1 MNKKKSLISVS
12 LLVSAV
18 LASANISFSSDRY
31 VNEDYL
37 YGITN
42 QEFKNIDVSAER
54 YTEDGDG
61 YKAGDLKPGQSEGY
75 GGAIYN
81 TGTINFLSSN
91 NYTGNKADFG
101 GAIFNQGVINAIEN
115 EVFSGN
121 TAVADGGAIYNLGE
135 IGSII
140 GEFTGNTASGINYDS
155 YINSSGRGGAI
166 FNYGG
171 KVITGGEDSYL
182 SSTIDS
188 IGGKFENNSA
198 NLDGGAI
205 YNSGKIGTIG
215 GTFTNN
221 TAQNGKGGA
230 IYNDKSGGDGYTPP
244 EGDEEGLKFGEIDTI
259 TGTYTGNS
267 AAEGGGAVY
276 NNGNIENI
284 NAAFNNNGKY
294 SNDDKT
300 VNTKIGGAIMND
312 GNINNLYDSTFKGNS
327 STEKGGAIYNT
338 GTIKTQKTV
347 NFDSNTS
354 ANGGALY
361 NEGTYNLSRY
371 SNFSNNKAEQNGGA
385 IYNAEGGTIT
395 SSSLVNQTFTNNSA
409 GEKGGAI
416 YNEGSVSLG
425 GDPASGGGAGKQ
437 NTVTFTGNS
446 AADGGAIYNSGN
458 LDVKQSIF
466 NGNTATNSGGAV
478 YNNNTATFTNTSFSG
493 NKSSNGN
500 GGAIYNGTNGV
511 IETLTATFQNN
522 SAGKDGGAIYNDGT
536 LNNITNSNFTGNN
549 AVTNG
554 EASTTGNGGAIYN
567 ANGKTINIT
576 NNSFSGNK
584 AGEAGGAV
592 YNAGT
597 LTISGNTFKG
607 NSASKGGAV
616 YNNDTLNIAENTFEA
631 NSADF
636 GGALYNSASGK
647 ISAIQGTFNANTAV
661 SDGGALYN
669 IGSINTIGGS
679 FTNNKA
685 VNKGGAVYNTGKL
698 DKIANASFSSNSTT
712 ADNGVGGAI
721 YNSQASNKLTVEETN
736 FNSNKSA
743 NGGAIATDGALDI
756 TNSTFTQN
764 SASGNG
770 GAIYNIKNTTNI
782 NSSTFTSNSAVNG
795 GAVANDSTINISN
808 SKFNDNS
815 ASANGG
821 AVYNKGNLT
830 VTDSEFTNNSA
841 VKGGAIYSEGGTVN
855 INAQN
860 KNITFSGNTAE
871 KGGDIYL
878 NNSTLNLNAT
888 EGKNIAFNGGI
899 AGQGTI
905 NASGTIL
912 LNSAVSPDGGNLA
925 FNLNSGVIKS
935 SVDNYL
941 DGTDLKL
948 AEGTT
953 LDLIN
958 NKTGSLNLG
967 SLTSNNANLKIDMD
981 FANSANPTDIINA
994 NTASGTLNLTDINLI
1009 SEMEEGTNTI
1019 TTDFNLGDLTLK
1031 LPENGIN
1038 ILTNDYLYTVTS
1050 KDSTLTI
1057 DRLHEEDGTA
1067 TKIDGFA
1074 LAVNQNDKIGGK
1086 VDVNLD
1092 DERSFSATRDIEITG
1107 AGLEKGWTGDLSG
1120 TKLTVNGNGY
1130 NLNGNDKA
1138 GLTVGDGQ
1146 TLEFND
1152 TNINGFKTSEDKK
1165 GALTVKNNGTL
1176 NINASNHDVTISGVT
1191 AGEGLDANAI
1201 YLDGTGSAKAN
1212 LNTYNGKSITVDND
1226 IRSAAVGNEVKMS
1239 GDGTITFNGEIHPVT
1254 LINENNNTVHNNY
1267 VNGATYNL
1275 KSGTVSFTK
1284 DEYLNGNGTANNLIF
1299 NGGTLNIANGVT
1311 SDISLNELSVNSNS
1325 NIMVDAD
1332 LAAGKMDTIS
1342 ADKVNEIGEGINLNV
1357 SGINLISDT
1366 KAEKTVINFVNDESL
1381 MGHITSSVSNVAYS
1395 PIYRYGVGYD
1405 AATGNFEFVR
1415 GSSSD
1420 YKNVNPAIMVG
1431 PVAAQLGGYFN
1442 QLNAYDQAFSNMDM
1456 TMLMTKEQRQALKMY
1471 NKYALG
1477 KKAPVGDVPSTS
1489 GTVPEESA
1497 GLWARPYSSFEN
1509 VDLKNGPNVSNV
1521 MFGSFFGGDTSI
1533 KELGHGF
1540 DGIFS
1545 VYAGYNG
1552 SHQVY
1557 NGNSLWQNGGTVGL
1571 TGTLYKGN
1579 WFGGWTV
1586 AGGLSGVDAN
1596 TMYGS
1601 EDFMLWSAGT
1611 AIKTG
1616 YNWELMEGKF
1626 IIQPHYLMSYTFVDT
1641 QNYTN
1646 AAGYRIS
1653 SDPLNAIQLVPG
1665 LKFIGNLKN
1674 GWQPY
1679 LGVDFVWNIM
1689 DKTKFSAAETSL
1701 PQLSVKPYVQ
1711 YGLGV
1716 QKRWGD
1722 RFTGYLQAMFRNGGR
1737 NGVIFSAGFR
1747 SSFGHGK

>member
-18 LASANISFSSDRY
+18 LASANISHAADRY
-31 VNEDYL
+31 INEDYI
-37 YGITN
+37 YGLTN
-42 QEFKNIDVSAER
+42 QEFKNIDISAER
-54 YTEDGDG
+54 YTEDGEG

-81 TGTINFLSSN
+81 SGNIDFLN
-91 NYTGNKADFG
+91 NNSYTGNKADY
-101 GAIFNQGVINAIEN
+101 GAGIFNQGIIDSIEN

-121 TAVADGGAIYNLGE
+121 TAVADGGAIYNLGT
-135 IGSII
+135 IGSIA
-140 GEFTGNTASGINYDS
+140 GEFIGNTASGINYDS
-155 YINSSGRGGAI
+155 YVSSSGRGGAI

-171 KVITGGEDSYL
+171 KVITDGENNYL
-182 SSTIDS
+182 SSTIES
-188 IGGKFENNSA
+188 IDGKFENNSA

-205 YNSGKIGTIG
+205 YNSGEIGTIN

-221 TAQNGKGGA
+221 IAQTGKGGA
-230 IYNDKSGGDGYTPP
+230 IYNTNSGGDGYTPP

-267 AAEGGGAVY
+267 AAEGGGAIY
-276 NNGNIENI
+276 NGGNIENI
-284 NAAFNNNGKY
+284 NATFNSNGKY

-300 VNTKIGGAIMND
+300 VNTKNGGAIMND
-312 GNINNLYDSTFKGNS
+312 GTVNNLYDSTFKGNS

-416 YNEGSVSLG
+416 YNEGSLSLG

-576 NNSFSGNK
+576 TNSFSGNK

-597 LTISGNTFKG
+597 LTISGNTFNG
-607 NSASKGGAV
+607 NSASKGGAI

-685 VNKGGAVYNTGKL
+685 ANKGGAVYNTGKL

-712 ADNGVGGAI
+712 ADNGMGGAI

-743 NGGAIATDGALDI
+743 NGGAIASDGALDI

-860 KNITFSGNTAE
+860 KNVTFTGNTAE

-878 NNSTLNLNAT
+878 NNSTLNLNAS
-888 EGKNIAFNGGI
+888 EGKNIAFNSGL

-912 LNSAVSPDGGNLA
+912 LNGAVTPDSGKLA
-925 FNLNSGVIKS
+925 VNLNSGVIKS

-941 DGTDLKL
+941 DGTDLTL

-958 NKTGSLNLG
+958 NQTGSLNLN

-1009 SEMEEGTNTI
+1009 SEMAEGTNTI
-1019 TTDFNLGDLTLK
+1019 TTDFNLGELTLK

-1038 ILTNDYLYTVTS
+1038 ILTNDYLYTITAD
-1050 KDSTLTI
+1050 DSTLTI

-1092 DERSFSATRDIEITG
+1092 AERSFSATKDIEVTG
-1107 AGLEKGWTGDLSG
+1107 AGLEKGWTGDLGG
-1120 TKLTVNGNGY
+1120 TKLTVNGNGH

-1165 GALTVKNNGTL
+1165 GALTVKDNGTL

-1212 LNTYNGKSITVDND
+1212 LNTFNGKSITVEND

-1254 LINENNNTVHNNY
+1254 LVNENKNTVHNNY

-1284 DEYLNGNGTANNLIF
+1284 DEYLNGNGTSNNLIF
-1299 NGGTLNIANGVT
+1299 NGGTLNLANGVT
-1311 SDISLNELSVNSNS
+1311 SDISLNELSLNSNS

-1342 ADKVNEIGEGINLNV
+1342 ADKVNEIADGINLNV
-1357 SGINLISDT
+1357 SGINLISDAKDKT
-1366 KAEKTVINFVNDESL
+1366 TVINFVNDESL
-1381 MGHITSSVSNVAYS
+1381 MGHITSSVSSVAYS
-1395 PIYRYGVGYD
+1395 PIYKYGVGYD

-1415 GSSSD
+1415 GSASD
-1420 YKNVNPAIMVG
+1420 YKNVNPAIMVA

-1471 NKYALG
+1471 NKYAMG
-1477 KKAPVGDVPSTS
+1477 RKAPIGDVPTTS
-1489 GTVPEESA
+1489 GTIPEESA
-1497 GLWARPYSSFEN
+1497 GLWARPYSSFEK

-1521 MFGSFFGGDTSI
+1521 MYGSFFGGDTSI

-1601 EDFMLWSAGT
+1601 EDFMMWSAGT

-1616 YNWELMEGKF
+1616 YNWELLEGKF

-1641 QNYTN
+1641 ENFRN

>member
-18 LASANISFSSDRY
+18 LASANISHAADRY
-31 VNEDYL
+31 INEDYI
-37 YGITN
+37 YGLTN
-42 QEFKNIDVSAER
+42 QEFKNIDISAER
-54 YTEDGDG
+54 YTEDGEG

-81 TGTINFLSSN
+81 SGNIDFLN
-91 NYTGNKADFG
+91 NNSYTGNKADY
-101 GAIFNQGVINAIEN
+101 GAGIFNQGIIDSIEN

-121 TAVADGGAIYNLGE
+121 TAVADGGAIYNLGT
-135 IGSII
+135 IGSIA
-140 GEFTGNTASGINYDS
+140 GEFIGNTASGINYDS
-155 YINSSGRGGAI
+155 YVSSSGRGGAI

-171 KVITGGEDSYL
+171 KVITDGENTYL
-182 SSTIDS
+182 SSTIES
-188 IGGKFENNSA
+188 IDGKFENNSA

-205 YNSGKIGTIG
+205 YNSGEIGTIN

-221 TAQNGKGGA
+221 IAQTGKGGA
-230 IYNDKSGGDGYTPP
+230 IYNTNSGKDGYTPP

-267 AAEGGGAVY
+267 AAEGGGAIY
-276 NNGNIENI
+276 NGGNIENI
-284 NAAFNNNGKY
+284 NATFNSNGKY

-300 VNTKIGGAIMND
+300 VNTKNGGAIMND
-312 GNINNLYDSTFKGNS
+312 GTVNNLYDSTFKGNS

-416 YNEGSVSLG
+416 YNEGSLSLG

-576 NNSFSGNK
+576 TNSFSGNK

-597 LTISGNTFKG
+597 LTISGNTFNG

-685 VNKGGAVYNTGKL
+685 ANKGGAVYNTGKL

-712 ADNGVGGAI
+712 ADNGMGGAI

-743 NGGAIATDGALDI
+743 NGGAIASDGALDI

-888 EGKNIAFNGGI
+888 EGKNIAFNSGI

-912 LNSAVSPDGGNLA
+912 LNGAVTPDSGKLA
-925 FNLNSGVIKS
+925 VNLNSGVIKS

-941 DGTDLKL
+941 DGTDLTL

-958 NKTGSLNLG
+958 NQTGSLNLN

-1009 SEMEEGTNTI
+1009 SEMAEGTNTI
-1019 TTDFNLGDLTLK
+1019 TTDFNLGELTLK

-1038 ILTNDYLYTVTS
+1038 ILTNDYLYTITAD
-1050 KDSTLTI
+1050 DSTLTI

-1092 DERSFSATRDIEITG
+1092 AERSFSATKDIEVTG
-1107 AGLEKGWTGDLSG
+1107 AGLEKGWTGDLGG
-1120 TKLTVNGNGY
+1120 TKLTVNGNGH

-1138 GLTVGDGQ
+1138 GLSVGDGQ

-1165 GALTVKNNGTL
+1165 GALTVKDNGTL

-1299 NGGTLNIANGVT
+1299 NGGTLNLANGVT
-1311 SDISLNELSVNSNS
+1311 SDISLNELSLNSNS

-1342 ADKVNEIGEGINLNV
+1342 ADKVNEIADGINLNV
-1357 SGINLISDT
+1357 SGINLISDAKDKT
-1366 KAEKTVINFVNDESL
+1366 TVINFVNDESL
-1381 MGHITSSVSNVAYS
+1381 MGHITSSVSSVAYS
-1395 PIYRYGVGYD
+1395 PIYKYGVGYD

-1415 GSSSD
+1415 GSASD
-1420 YKNVNPAIMVG
+1420 YKNVNPAIMVA

-1471 NKYALG
+1471 NKYAMG
-1477 KKAPVGDVPSTS
+1477 RKAPIGDVPATS
-1489 GTVPEESA
+1489 GTIPEESA
-1497 GLWARPYSSFEN
+1497 GLWARPYSSFEK

-1521 MFGSFFGGDTSI
+1521 MYGSFFGGDTSI

>member
-31 VNEDYL
+31 VNEDYI
-37 YGITN
+37 YGLTN
-42 QEFKNIDVSAER
+42 QDFKNIDVSAER

-205 YNSGKIGTIG
+205 YNSGEIGTIG

-244 EGDEEGLKFGEIDTI
+244 EGDGEGLKFGEIDTI

-478 YNNNTATFTNTSFSG
+478 YNN
-493 NKSSNGN
+493 
-500 GGAIYNGTNGV
+500 
-511 IETLTATFQNN
+511 
-522 SAGKDGGAIYNDGT
+522 
-536 LNNITNSNFTGNN
+536 
-549 AVTNG
+549 
-554 EASTTGNGGAIYN
+554 
-567 ANGKTINIT
+567 
-576 NNSFSGNK
+576 
-584 AGEAGGAV
+584 
-592 YNAGT
+592 
-597 LTISGNTFKG
+597 
-607 NSASKGGAV
+607 
-616 YNNDTLNIAENTFEA
+616 DTLNIAENTFEA

-685 VNKGGAVYNTGKL
+685 ANKGGAVYNTGKL

-712 ADNGVGGAI
+712 ADNGMGGAI

-912 LNSAVSPDGGNLA
+912 LNGAVTPDSGKLA

-958 NKTGSLNLG
+958 NKTGSLNLN

-1050 KDSTLTI
+1050 KNSTLTI

-1138 GLTVGDGQ
+1138 GLSVGDGQ

-1165 GALTVKNNGTL
+1165 GALTVKDNGTL

-1366 KAEKTVINFVNDESL
+1366 KAEKTIINFVNDESL

>member
-18 LASANISFSSDRY
+18 LASANISHAADRY
-31 VNEDYL
+31 VNEDYI
-37 YGITN
+37 YGLTN
-42 QEFKNIDVSAER
+42 QEFKNIDISAER
-54 YTEDGDG
+54 YTEDGEG

-81 TGTINFLSSN
+81 SGNIDFLN
-91 NYTGNKADFG
+91 NNSYTGNKADY
-101 GAIFNQGVINAIEN
+101 GAGIFNQGIIDSIEN

-121 TAVADGGAIYNLGE
+121 TAVADGGAIYNLGT
-135 IGSII
+135 IGSIA
-140 GEFTGNTASGINYDS
+140 GEFIGNTASGINYDS
-155 YINSSGRGGAI
+155 YVSSSGRGGAI

-171 KVITGGEDSYL
+171 KVITDGENTYL
-182 SSTIDS
+182 SSTIES
-188 IGGKFENNSA
+188 IDGKFENNSA

-205 YNSGKIGTIG
+205 YNSGEIGTIN

-221 TAQNGKGGA
+221 IAQTGKGGA
-230 IYNDKSGGDGYTPP
+230 IYNTNIGKDGYTPP

-267 AAEGGGAVY
+267 AAEGGGAIY
-276 NNGNIENI
+276 NGGNIENI
-284 NAAFNNNGKY
+284 NATFNSNGKY

-300 VNTKIGGAIMND
+300 VNTKNGGAIMND
-312 GNINNLYDSTFKGNS
+312 GTVNNLYDSTFKGNS

-416 YNEGSVSLG
+416 YNEGSLSLG

-576 NNSFSGNK
+576 TNSFSGNK

-597 LTISGNTFKG
+597 LTISGNTFNG

-685 VNKGGAVYNTGKL
+685 ANEGGAVYNTGKL

-712 ADNGVGGAI
+712 ADNGMGGAI

-743 NGGAIATDGALDI
+743 NGGAIASDGALDI

-770 GAIYNIKNTTNI
+770 GAIYNIKSTTNI

-860 KNITFSGNTAE
+860 KNVTFTGNTAE

-878 NNSTLNLNAT
+878 NNSTLNLNAS
-888 EGKNIAFNGGI
+888 EGKNIAFNSGI

-912 LNSAVSPDGGNLA
+912 LNGAVTPDSGKLA
-925 FNLNSGVIKS
+925 VNLNSGVIKS

-941 DGTDLKL
+941 DGTDLTL

-958 NKTGSLNLG
+958 NQTGSLNLN

-1009 SEMEEGTNTI
+1009 SEMAEGTNTI
-1019 TTDFNLGDLTLK
+1019 TTDFNLGELTLK

-1038 ILTNDYLYTVTS
+1038 ILTNDYLYTITAD
-1050 KDSTLTI
+1050 DSTLTI

-1092 DERSFSATRDIEITG
+1092 AERSFSATKDIEVTG
-1107 AGLEKGWTGDLSG
+1107 AGLEKGWTGDLGG
-1120 TKLTVNGNGY
+1120 TKLTVNGNGH

-1165 GALTVKNNGTL
+1165 GALTVKDNGTL
-1176 NINASNHDVTISGVT
+1176 NFNASNHDVTISGVT

-1212 LNTYNGKSITVDND
+1212 LNTFNGKSITVEND

-1254 LINENNNTVHNNY
+1254 LVNENNNTVHNNY

-1299 NGGTLNIANGVT
+1299 NGGTLNLANGVT
-1311 SDISLNELSVNSNS
+1311 SDISLNELSLNSNS

-1342 ADKVNEIGEGINLNV
+1342 ADKVNEIADGINLNV
-1357 SGINLISDT
+1357 SGINLISDAKDKT
-1366 KAEKTVINFVNDESL
+1366 TVINFVNDESL
-1381 MGHITSSVSNVAYS
+1381 MGHITSSVSSVAYS
-1395 PIYRYGVGYD
+1395 PIYKYGVGYD

-1415 GSSSD
+1415 GSASD
-1420 YKNVNPAIMVG
+1420 YKNVNPAIMVA

-1471 NKYALG
+1471 NKYAMG
-1477 KKAPVGDVPSTS
+1477 RKAPIGDVPTTS
-1489 GTVPEESA
+1489 GTIPEESA
-1497 GLWARPYSSFEN
+1497 GLWARPYSSFEK

-1521 MFGSFFGGDTSI
+1521 MYGSFFGGDTSI

-1601 EDFMLWSAGT
+1601 EDFMMWSAGT

-1616 YNWELMEGKF
+1616 YNWELLEGKF

-1641 QNYTN
+1641 ENFRN

-1674 GWQPY
+1674 SWQPY